1 MFTLQH
7 QTNSDEST
15 RPDRQP
21 EFTQLDIE
29 LSFTDRD
36 SIMKLIEDL
45 LAHCWP
51 VLDDAAAAVAAAAP
65 FERITYADAMARY
78 GCDKPDTRFGLQI
91 RPVCGSRAHAILV
104 PANTRG
110 QFDVALPAAVAQC
123 LPVDSHRPVHVL
135 QLNREPAV
143 WCKHNRVEG
152 FEAAELAA
160 IFAELNVQR
169 NQTVLLAAGDSTE
182 TVVGAC

>member
-1 MFTLQH
+1 MFPAQRH
-7 QTNSDEST
+7 SDEST

-29 LSFTDRD
+29 LSFTNRD
-36 SIMKLIEDL
+36 SIMQLIEDL

-51 VLDDAAAAVAAAAP
+51 ALDAATEPLRRP
-65 FERITYADAMARY
+65 FERITYAEAMARY

-91 RPVCGSRAHAILV
+91 RAVSDGRAHAIAV

-110 QFDVALPAAVAQC
+110 KFDVPLPEAVAK
-123 LPVDSHRPVHVL
+123 LVPAGSGRLVHVL
-135 QLNREPAV
+135 QVNREPAV

-152 FEAAELAA
+152 FEAAELAS
-160 IFAELNVQR
+160 IFAELNVR
-169 NQTVLLAAGDSTE
+169 RDMTVLLARGDVE
-182 TVVGAC
+182 EEVVSGC